1 MSQGSNSRFNK
12 MQTDTVYSLSQLL
25 SNKNFLLGSDF
36 YFQESKA
43 FSEKTYRV
51 GLVRCSMGQDI
62 CYSEW

>member
-36 YFQESKA
+36 YFQESKKP
-43 FSEKTYRV
+43 FQKKRT
-51 GLVRCSMGQDI
+51 GLG
-62 CYSEW
+62 W